1 MAWRIDQAVSP
12 EEKESMTPSAN
23 QSRGKQIEFAASCV
37 AVGLSIFT
45 VYTAFFGVFTAMIQR
60 PIHMMLIY
68 IIILLTRPSKIFRKG
83 SWPEHALNLILILFS
98 ILSMLWLMKSWERLY
113 VTPYPNSIDM
123 IMGTIG
129 IIITLEATRRTLGS
143 PLMILGI
150 IFLTFAFL
158 GPYFPGMFSHRGYG
172 LGRVV
177 VHAFFGTEG
186 IFGIPAGVA
195 ATFVLMFI
203 IFGAFLIVS
212 GGGKAFLDF
221 AMSFTGH
228 YTGGP
233 AKVAVLASGFMG
245 MMSASAVA
253 NVATTGSIT
262 IPMMKRMGYK
272 PHVAAGIESAA
283 SCGGMFMPP
292 IMGATAF
299 VIAEFTGISYIEIA
313 LAAAIPAV
321 LYYIALFI
329 MVHFSSAKAGFRGVP
344 KQDLPSF
351 RTTLANS
358 VHLFFPVFVLLALLV
373 LRFTPMYACAY
384 SLGSFVI
391 FSFIRKATRLDFRK
405 IMRALDLGARNAATI
420 SAACA
425 TAGLI
430 IGIITMTGFAMK
442 LSDLVTDM
450 AGTSLFLGL
459 FFMMVASLILGMGLP
474 PVASYIIL
482 AALGAPI
489 LSQLGAPLLST
500 HMFIFYFGTL
510 STITPPVCVAAYA
523 GAGIA
528 HSDPMKTG
536 FMATRLAFVAFV
548 VPYYMVYYPSL
559 ILRGSVIEI
568 VSITL
573 TLLLGIFSFAVFL
586 EGFLSTRITPVE
598 RVLILLASVFFFWPS
613 LWHFMV
619 GIALLGSV
627 TYYNRTR
634 ASKLISQSNIEC
646 PAVSSSRNT

>member
-1 MAWRIDQAVSP
+1 
-12 EEKESMTPSAN
+12 
-23 QSRGKQIEFAASCV
+23 
-37 AVGLSIFT
+37 
-45 VYTAFFGVFTAMIQR
+45 
-60 PIHMMLIY
+60 
-68 IIILLTRPSKIFRKG
+68 
-83 SWPEHALNLILILFS
+83 
-98 ILSMLWLMKSWERLY
+98 
-113 VTPYPNSIDM
+113 
-123 IMGTIG
+123 
-129 IIITLEATRRTLGS
+129 
-143 PLMILGI
+143 
-150 IFLTFAFL
+150 
-158 GPYFPGMFSHRGYG
+158 
-172 LGRVV
+172 
-177 VHAFFGTEG
+177 
-186 IFGIPAGVA
+186 
-195 ATFVLMFI
+195 
-203 IFGAFLIVS
+203 
-212 GGGKAFLDF
+212 
-221 AMSFTGH
+221 
-228 YTGGP
+228 
-233 AKVAVLASGFMG
+233 
-245 MMSASAVA
+245 
-253 NVATTGSIT
+253 
-262 IPMMKRMGYK
+262 
-272 PHVAAGIESAA
+272 
-283 SCGGMFMPP
+283 
-292 IMGATAF
+292 
-299 VIAEFTGISYIEIA
+299 
-313 LAAAIPAV
+313 
-321 LYYIALFI
+321 
-329 MVHFSSAKAGFRGVP
+329 
-344 KQDLPSF
+344 
-351 RTTLANS
+351 
-358 VHLFFPVFVLLALLV
+358 
-373 LRFTPMYACAY
+373 MYACAY
-384 SLGSFVI
+384 SLVFFVI

-405 IMRALDLGARNAATI
+405 IMRALDLGARNAAPI

-442 LSDLVTDM
+442 LSNLVTDM

-489 LSQLGAPLLST
+489 LSRLGAPLLSL

-528 HSDPMKTG
+528 QSDPMKTG

-548 VPYYMVYYPSL
+548 VPYHMVYYPSL

-573 TLLLGIFSFAVFL
+573 TVLLGIFSFAVFL
-586 EGFLSTRITPVE
+586 EGFLSTRITPGE